1 MKQNIWI
8 KRLKWDKP
16 ELSELKLNTDG
27 CFKDN
32 PGQAGGGGI
41 LRDHMGDVVMAFS
54 HYYGIC
60 SNNEAEGSIKAN
72 WQLQETISKI
82 RRLMEHGQFAINHCY
97 REINMAA
104 DTLTNLGVLNKYRT
118 IFNMTVSMPT

>member
-1 MKQNIWI
+1 MLVVNMI
-8 KRLKWDKP
+8 K
-16 ELSELKLNTDG
+16 
-27 CFKDN
+27 
-32 PGQAGGGGI
+32 
-41 LRDHMGDVVMAFS
+41 
-54 HYYGIC
+54 
-60 SNNEAEGSIKAN
+60 GSIKAN

-118 IFNMTVSMPT
+118 IFNTTVSMPTQVKAIVKMDRVNMLTFRIKPKKGSFSIHI